1 MEVGL
6 KAAGY
11 SVTVNAEKPRKGA
24 FVVTVEGG
32 GEVGVG
38 VAVELLDLARPFK
51 RLRELDLDAA
61 VASIVN

>member
-1 MEVGL
+1 
-6 KAAGY
+6 
-11 SVTVNAEKPRKGA
+11 
-24 FVVTVEGG
+24 VVTVEGG